1 MELTIN
7 QWLRVFSDLRN
18 QKNDILPRQLARGLI
33 TAALGRARAGG
44 NLPTV
49 PSDYPQAMILEHT
62 ERNFH
67 GVGGVP
73 IVYDVWTPDTDVRG
87 VVVLAHGYGEH
98 ARRYDH
104 VAQRFGD
111 AGLATYALDHRGHG
125 RAGGKRVRVRDMA
138 EYVGDYRTLVS
149 IATTEHPGATRIVL
163 GHSMGGGIAFA
174 YGVQHPD
181 EYDLMVL
188 SGPAIAAHT
197 RVSKA
202 KAVIGKAVGSIL
214 PDLPIESIDPDLVS
228 RDPQVVADYKA
239 DPLVYRGKIPA
250 GIGKA
255 LLVVGET
262 MPARAPGITAP
273 LLVVH
278 GEDDQLV
285 SAEGSRHL
293 VRCVGSLD
301 CELKVYPEL
310 YHEVFNEPERDR
322 VLDDVVGW
330 IQARL

>member
-1 MELTIN
+1 MVT
-7 QWLRVFSDLRN
+7 
-18 QKNDILPRQLARGLI
+18 
-33 TAALGRARAGG
+33 TC
-44 NLPTV
+44 
-49 PSDYPQAMILEHT
+49 T
-62 ERNFH
+62 ERTFE
-67 GVGGVP
+67 GMGGVP
-73 IVYDVWTPDTDVRG
+73 IVYDVWTPDTGVRG
-87 VVVLAHGYGEH
+87 VVALAHGYGEH

-104 VAQRFGD
+104 VAQRFGE

-125 RAGGKRVRVRDMA
+125 RAGGKRVRVRDMK
-138 EYVGDYRTLVS
+138 EYVSDYRTLVS
-149 IATTEHPGATRIVL
+149 IATAENPGATRIVL

-174 YGVQHPD
+174 YGVQYPD

-188 SGPAIAAHT
+188 YGPAIAAHT
-197 RVSKA
+197 GVSKA
-202 KAVIGKAVGSIL
+202 KALIGKAVGSIQ
-214 PDLPIESIDPDLVS
+214 PDLPIESIDADLVS
-228 RDPQVVADYKA
+228 RDPVVVADYKA

-255 LLVVGET
+255 LLLVGES
-262 MPARAPGITAP
+262 MPERAPGITAP

-293 VRCVGSLD
+293 VECVGSTD

-322 VLDDVVGW
+322 VLDDVVIL

>member
-1 MELTIN
+1 MVTTC
-7 QWLRVFSDLRN
+7 
-18 QKNDILPRQLARGLI
+18 A
-33 TAALGRARAGG
+33 
-44 NLPTV
+44 
-49 PSDYPQAMILEHT
+49 
-62 ERNFH
+62 ERTFE
-67 GVGGVP
+67 GMGGVP
-73 IVYDVWTPDTDVRG
+73 IVYDVWTPDTGVRG
-87 VVVLAHGYGEH
+87 VVALAHGYGEH

-104 VAQRFGD
+104 VAQRFGE

-125 RAGGKRVRVRDMA
+125 RAGGKRVRVRDMK
-138 EYVGDYRTLVS
+138 EYVSDYRTLVS
-149 IATTEHPGATRIVL
+149 IATAENPGATRIVL

-174 YGVQHPD
+174 YGVQYPD

-197 RVSKA
+197 GVSKA
-202 KAVIGKAVGSIL
+202 KALIGKAVGSIL
-214 PDLPIESIDPDLVS
+214 PDLPIESIDADLVS
-228 RDPQVVADYKA
+228 RDPVVVADYKA

-255 LLVVGET
+255 LLLVGES
-262 MPARAPGITAP
+262 MPERAPGITAP

-285 SAEGSRHL
+285 SAEGSRRL
-293 VRCVGSLD
+293 VECVGSTD

-322 VLDDVVGW
+322 VLDDVVSW